1 MDRTLR
7 VLIVDDHDIIRDGL
21 IQILSFQN
29 DLNVVG
35 EASDG
40 ESLLKLLRTTAADV
54 LVMDLSMPGKSGI
67 ALIQQIHTAY
77 PDLSILVLSMHQES
91 QYAVQAIRAGALGYV
106 TKNTPSPQ
114 LLDAIRKVAGGDT
127 VMPPGVADKL
137 VRYLRDPQTD
147 LPHMRLT
154 PREFQV
160 FQLLVEGRSIND
172 IAKTMFLS
180 SKTISTHKAH
190 IHEKMEI
197 PTTAGLV
204 YYALQKGFL
213 HAAP

>member
-1 MDRTLR
+1 MPRKLR
-7 VLIVDDHDIIRDGL
+7 VIIADDHDIIRDGL
-21 IQILSFQN
+21 NQILSFQD
-29 DLNVVG
+29 DLSVVS
-35 EASDG
+35 EACDG
-40 ESLLKLLRTTAADV
+40 ESLLKALRATPADV
-54 LVMDLSMPGKSGI
+54 LLMDLSMPGKSGI
-67 ALIQQIHTAY
+67 ALIQQVHAAY
-77 PDLSILVLSMHQES
+77 PDMSILILSMHQEA

-106 TKNTPSPQ
+106 TKNTPAPQ
-114 LLDAIRKVAGGDT
+114 LIDAIRKVAVGNT
-127 VMPPGVADKL
+127 VVPPGVADKL
-137 VRYLRDPQTD
+137 VRQLHEPQTEM
-147 LPHMRLT
+147 PHMRLT

-160 FQLLVEGRSIND
+160 FQLLVEGHSIND

-180 SKTISTHKAH
+180 SKTVSTHKAH

>member
-1 MDRTLR
+1 MGRKLR
-7 VLIVDDHDIIRDGL
+7 ILIVDDHDIIRDGL
-21 IQILSFQN
+21 KQILSFHG

-40 ESLLKLLRTTAADV
+40 ESLLKILRSTSADV
-54 LVMDLSMPGKSGI
+54 LLMDLSMPGKSGI
-67 ALIQQIHTAY
+67 ALIQQVHASY
-77 PDLSILVLSMHQES
+77 PDLSILILSMHQES
-91 QYAVQAIRAGALGYV
+91 QYAVQAIRAGASGYV

-114 LLDAIRKVAGGDT
+114 LIEAIRKVAKGDT
-127 VMPPGVADKL
+127 VVPPGVADKL
-137 VRYLRDPQTD
+137 VRHLRDPKES
-147 LPHMRLT
+147 LPHMSLT

-160 FQLLVEGRSIND
+160 FQLLVEGHSIND

-180 SKTISTHKAH
+180 SKTVSTHKAH

-204 YYALQKGFL
+204 YYALQKGLL
-213 HAAP
+213 HNSP